1 MLKRLQFT
9 PGINKEATRY
19 TAAFGWFDG
28 DKVRFRDGRPE
39 SIGGWQKYTSETY
52 RGVARSLFDWAARD
66 GSSYLGIGTNL
77 KFYVEI
83 GEQIIDVTP
92 IRETTAAGDV
102 TFAATTGNSKVV
114 VTDVGNGVVINDFVT
129 FTGATGLGGNITA
142 LLLNAEHQVVEVL
155 TNDTYCIEIGVAAN
169 ASDTA
174 NGGASV
180 VGEYQINVGTNF
192 FAGGTGWSLNTWSS
206 GPWGSASPLSTVNQ
220 LRLYS
225 QDSFEDDL
233 IFNPRGGGLYYW
245 DESAGTAFRAVE
257 FTDLPGASDV
267 PTKALQVM
275 VSDVDRHVIAFGA
288 NPLGSGTIDPLLI
301 RWSDQE
307 NAADWT
313 PTAIN
318 SSGGQVLPVGSIII
332 GAAKTRREILVW
344 TDVGITSMRFSGS
357 PFVYSFST
365 IAENVSL
372 MSPKSMVTAG
382 DSVFFMD
389 REGFYAYRGSIERI
403 KCPVY
408 NYVFDNIN
416 LGQRYKVFAGIVQ
429 DDAEVTWYYP
439 VGTGNTDITNY
450 VTYNWMEQTWAI
462 GTLDRAAWIHA
473 GTRTYPIASSNNLTD
488 VDSNYIYNHEYGYDA
503 DGAPLDSYIES
514 GTVEI
519 GDGDSL
525 MFLRRL
531 IADFQFRGSENSADI
546 TVSIKGKRFPLE
558 QIRLLDDATVLAG
571 TTQNH
576 IRARAR
582 EISVR
587 IESNG
592 QGYGWTAGDLRVDM
606 RPDGRR

>member
-28 DKVRFRDGRPE
+28 DKIRFRDGRPE
-39 SIGGWQKYTSETY
+39 SIGGWVKYTLESY
-52 RGVARSLFDWAARD
+52 KGIARSLFDWSARD
-66 GSSYLGIGTNL
+66 GSNYLGIGTNL
-77 KFYVEI
+77 KFYIEI
-83 GEQIIDVTP
+83 GQQIIDITP

-102 TFAATTGNSKVV
+102 TFAATTGNTKVV
-114 VTDVGNGVVINDFVT
+114 VTDTSNGAVLNDFVT
-129 FTGATGLGGNITA
+129 FSGAVGLGGNITA

-155 TNDTYCIEIGVAAN
+155 TNDTYCIDMGVAAN
-169 ASDTA
+169 ASDTGD
-174 NGGASV
+174 GGASV

-192 FAGGTGWSLNTWSS
+192 FAGGTGWSVDAWNA
-206 GPWGSASPLSTVNQ
+206 GAWGSASPLSTVNQ

-245 DESAGTAFRAVE
+245 DESAGTSFRAVS
-257 FTDLPGASDV
+257 FTELPTASNV

-275 VSDVDRHVIAFGA
+275 VSDVDRHVIAFGC

-307 NAADWT
+307 DAGNWT
-313 PTAIN
+313 PSAIN

-332 GAAKTRREILVW
+332 GAVKTRREILVW
-344 TDVGITSMRFSGS
+344 TDVGITSMRFSGA
-357 PFVYSFST
+357 PFIYSFST

-372 MSPKSMVTAG
+372 MSPKAMVTAG

-389 REGFYAYRGSIERI
+389 REGFYAYRGSIERL

-408 NYVFDNIN
+408 NHVFDNIN
-416 LGQRYKVFAGIVQ
+416 LSQRYKVFAGIVQ

-439 VGTGNTDITNY
+439 VGEGNSDITNY
-450 VTYNWMEQTWAI
+450 VTFNWMENTWTI
-462 GTLDRAAWIHA
+462 GTLNRAAWIHA
-473 GTRTYPIASSNNLTD
+473 GTRTYPMASSNDLMNLD
-488 VDSNYIYNHEYGYDA
+488 NNYIYNHEYGFDA
-503 DGAPLDSYIES
+503 DGEEMHSYVES
-514 GTVEI
+514 GSVEI
-519 GDGDSL
+519 ADGDNL

-531 IADFQFRGSENSADI
+531 IADFQFRGAANSAEV
-546 TVSIKGKRFPLE
+546 TVYIKGKRFPLE
-558 QIRLLDDATVLAG
+558 QIKILDDALVMAG

-587 IESNG
+587 IESHG
-592 QGYGWTAGDLRVDM
+592 LGYGWTAGDMRVDM
-606 RPDGRR
+606 RTDGRR